1 MLISGLWKLA
11 AMAGV
16 IGVGLVAVYQA
27 QQGLD
32 PSSIVA
38 TSLDDTGD
46 TGSLPTEGAA
56 SE

>member
-16 IGVGLVAVYQA
+16 IGIGLVAVYQA

-32 PSSIVA
+32 PDAAMVA
-38 TSLDDTGD
+38 LHRLGPDVPGPTGR
-46 TGSLPTEGAA
+46 LPA
-56 SE
+56 